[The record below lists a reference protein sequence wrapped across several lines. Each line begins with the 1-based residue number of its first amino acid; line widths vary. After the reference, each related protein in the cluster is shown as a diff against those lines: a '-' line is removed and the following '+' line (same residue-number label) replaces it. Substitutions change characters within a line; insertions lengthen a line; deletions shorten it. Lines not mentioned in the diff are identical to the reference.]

1 MVERYSFPPMT
12 GGRVIKSNVGGW
24 VRFTD
29 YDKLLR
35 LYEYEASLGTI
46 QQGADERTR
55 LRTENDQLRRER
67 DSDQQSATDLEDSLL
82 ACENGQTIYD
92 VLANYRAVRRTI
104 QRARE
109 VPSND

>member
-1 MVERYSFPPMT
+1 MTTDAHDWIPVESAPLNREVLT
-12 GGRVIKSNVGGW
+12 KIDDENGERNIQ
-24 VRFTD
+24 
-29 YDKLLR
+29 
-35 LYEYEASLGTI
+35 SLVQRQRAPDT
-46 QQGADERTR
+46 
-55 LRTENDQLRRER
+55 RRER